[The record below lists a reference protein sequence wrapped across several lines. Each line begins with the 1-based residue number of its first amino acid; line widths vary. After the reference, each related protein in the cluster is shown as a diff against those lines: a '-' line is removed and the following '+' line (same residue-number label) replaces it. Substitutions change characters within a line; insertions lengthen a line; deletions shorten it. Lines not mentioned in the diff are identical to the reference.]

1 MKEFEELGLSYYES
15 NALEILLKESLTP
28 KELSKKSRIPLGKV
42 YSVILSLEH
51 KNLVKQSKTRPKKIY
66 IENAS
71 SVIDVLISK
80 KQDEHE
86 QLLSNVRKMAAEID
100 LSKSQPTKFFEIGTT
115 AEDNKSIQSRTF
127 NEAQKEVCQILN
139 INHKPKSNRTSKSL
153 WEKEIE
159 NAIKRGVIF
168 RTIYPENCEI
178 PVQLGKLN
186 KTMPEKFQ
194 IRRLNTTF
202 ARCDV
207 IDNKKVLIKL
217 VHQDPINFGG
227 VLFIEN
233 EKLAINLKKIF
244 EQMWGEAN

>member
-1 MKEFEELGLSYYES
+1 LKELEQLGLTYYES
-15 NALEILLKESLTP
+15 NALEILLKEALTP
-28 KELSKKSRIPLGKV
+28 KELSKKSKIPLGKV
-42 YSVILSLEH
+42 YSVILSLEQ
-51 KNLVKQSKTRPKKIY
+51 KNLVKQSETRPKKIY
-66 IENAS
+66 VENAS
-71 SVIDVLISK
+71 AVVDRLISK

-86 QLLSNVRKMAAEID
+86 QLLSDVRKIATEID

-115 AEDNKSIQSRTF
+115 IEDNKRIQSRTF

-139 INHKPKSNRTSKSL
+139 IYHKPKSNRQSKIR

-159 NAIKRGVIF
+159 NVIKREVIF

-178 PVQLGKLN
+178 PPFLDKLN

-194 IRRLNTTF
+194 IKRLNTLF
-202 ARCDV
+202 ARCDI
-207 IDNKKVLIKL
+207 IDAKKVLIKL

-233 EKLAINLKKIF
+233 EKLAENIQKIF
-244 EQMWGEAN
+244 EQFWEEAT